1 MSLIKQYIYYLK
13 EHEQVST
20 TLSVSN
26 LEYEELVLLQ
36 EIMIDVW
43 EHGIDK
49 GHADYDKQVFDR
61 LYDKILNA

>member
-1 MSLIKQYIYYLK
+1 MQSPNPTLTNMIT
-13 EHEQVST
+13 T

-43 EHGIDK
+43 EYDIDK
-49 GHADYDKQVFDR
+49 GHADYDKAVFDK
-61 LYDKILNA
+61 LYDKVLRS